1 MKTKDQYERY
11 CNQTG
16 EPSLERLGY
25 IGKCRYV
32 DILTSKIRM
41 ILKPLPIVNCF
52 SRLMLKHPVDNAI
65 AECEN
70 TLNKPG
76 NQISKAEHTLADEN
90 LQELQDI
97 KTELESTVV
106 STKKKPK
113 P

>member
-16 EPSLERLGY
+16 EPSLRDLQDLREIQRRKLEYRLVSG
-25 IGKCRYV
+25 IKR
-32 DILTSKIRM
+32 
-41 ILKPLPIVNCF
+41 ILKHSPILSCF

-97 KTELESTVV
+97 KAKLEA
-106 STKKKPK
+106 P
-113 P
+113 